1 MTRESFNRRGLINDR
16 SFSNGAGVRDC
27 TESGRGYRG
36 PGIRATGGRYQARAG
51 AIDWPGGYPM
61 RTPCGGA
68 IRSLLMPGG
77 FRFPIGQEGIRPHE
91 KSGGSGPGRN

>member
-1 MTRESFNRRGLINDR
+1 MTGHLVTGPGSGIARNR
-16 SFSNGAGVRDC
+16 AGV
-27 TESGRGYRG
+27 
-36 PGIRATGGRYQARAG
+36 TGGRESG
-51 AIDWPGGYPM
+51 PPGGNIRPGPGRLIGPGRYPM